1 MSRSTDCLA
10 EEITASGE
18 GGRDFSVP
26 GATNRCYATQP
37 NLMKYTLLINTTIT
51 IFMLGVSGAVVAA
64 DSKTSPAESDK
75 TKAET
80 TKASGKGQSLSAAD
94 KAFIKEA
101 AKGGMME
108 VAMGQV
114 AEKNASDA
122 QVKKFGARMVA
133 DHGKANSELKSI
145 AAEEGVDLPAE
156 KNPGKWKSDKE
167 YMGMMV
173 KDHEKDLADFEKEA
187 KNGSDADV
195 KRFADKTSAVIRKH
209 LQMAKDIDAKL
220 K

>member
-1 MSRSTDCLA
+1 
-10 EEITASGE
+10 
-18 GGRDFSVP
+18 
-26 GATNRCYATQP
+26 
-37 NLMKYTLLINTTIT
+37 
-51 IFMLGVSGAVVAA
+51 
-64 DSKTSPAESDK
+64 
-75 TKAET
+75 
-80 TKASGKGQSLSAAD
+80 
-94 KAFIKEA
+94 
-101 AKGGMME
+101 ME

-195 KRFADKTSAVIRKH
+195 LVAR
-209 LQMAKDIDAKL
+209 IDVLDLDSRGQSKL
-220 K
+220 DRLVDG